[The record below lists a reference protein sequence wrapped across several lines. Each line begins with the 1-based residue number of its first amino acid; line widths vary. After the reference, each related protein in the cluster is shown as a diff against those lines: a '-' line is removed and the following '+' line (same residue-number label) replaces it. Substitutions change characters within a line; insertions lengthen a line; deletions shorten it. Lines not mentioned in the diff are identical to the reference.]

1 MRLKKHV
8 HYNFMPTFNVIK
20 KTLPIPLL
28 KLLREVKKK
37 LPLWIITAKGR
48 WIRREYWQFGQD
60 QRSYVFM
67 SIARFLHINRPV
79 LGYYFE
85 FGCNEANT
93 MRKAWDHFQHLFDFT
108 YVGFDSFEG
117 LPEIAEIDQQPIW
130 EKGKLAF
137 AEERFIKRVL
147 GHGVPA
153 DKLMTVKGFY
163 DASLTTEL
171 KDSLLP
177 TKAAVIYID
186 CDLYVSTVPV
196 LEWVV
201 DFLQVGTVLV
211 FDDWYCFHG
220 DPQRGEQLAW
230 KEFRQRH
237 PELRFSEFVRTNEAA
252 SFIYVG
258 RE

>member
-1 MRLKKHV
+1 M
-8 HYNFMPTFNVIK
+8 
-20 KTLPIPLL
+20 KTLLKRHLPPALL
-28 KLLREVKKK
+28 DIARRLRDA
-37 LPLWIITAKGR
+37 LPLWAMTRKGR

-79 LGYYFE
+79 PGYYFE

-117 LPEIAEIDQQPIW
+117 LPEIAEVDKQPIW

-137 AEERFIKRVL
+137 AEERFIKRVRR
-147 GHGVPA
+147 HGMPA
-153 DKLMTVKGFY
+153 DKLRTVKGFY

-171 KDSLLP
+171 KESLLP

-201 DFLQVGTVLV
+201 DFLQVGTVIV

-230 KEFRQRH
+230 NEFRQRH

-258 RE
+258 RD